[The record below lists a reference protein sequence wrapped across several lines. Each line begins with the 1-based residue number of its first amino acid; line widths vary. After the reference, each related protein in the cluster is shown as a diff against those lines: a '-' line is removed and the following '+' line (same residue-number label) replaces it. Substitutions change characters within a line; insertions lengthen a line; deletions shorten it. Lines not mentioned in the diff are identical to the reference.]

1 MLLDLSERRMGNCL
15 INTRLLFGM
24 NSDFIVIHYYGRLAW
39 KDLLIAHPGV
49 LMTTQDSL

>member
-1 MLLDLSERRMGNCL
+1 
-15 INTRLLFGM
+15 M

-49 LMTTQDSL
+49 LMTTEDSL